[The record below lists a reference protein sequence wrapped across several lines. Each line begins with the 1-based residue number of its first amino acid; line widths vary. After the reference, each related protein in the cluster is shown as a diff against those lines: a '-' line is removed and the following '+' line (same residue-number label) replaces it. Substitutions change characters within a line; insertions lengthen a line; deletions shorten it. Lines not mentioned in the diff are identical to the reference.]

1 MKKDKLV
8 SIIIPVYNV
17 EKYIEECITSC
28 LNQSYEEI
36 EVIAIDDGSKD
47 NSGKIL
53 DKITLKNKRL
63 KVIHEKNSG
72 VSATRN
78 KGINEASGDYITF
91 VDADDYLAPDAI
103 KYMVEIIEKTNSEFG
118 ILKNCFTSSGQ
129 SQFENMIK
137 EINIEDAIVLLLGLS
152 MELGCWNKIYSKKML
167 IKNNIK
173 FNEDLFYGEG
183 LQFILNVAQNSKKI
197 GLGTKAV
204 YYYRKNNM
212 ASATT
217 SFNYDKYINGEKS
230 LQNVKDYLIKKS
242 DKIDITW
249 KFHYAM
255 FAQNAMLACL
265 NNKNHVNNYK
275 KIYYEWKNKFNLYYK
290 ELIKSKY
297 IIKKDKIK
305 LFLIKKFPEIF
316 IFIRNKKIK
325 KTIKGSV

>member
-53 DKITLKNKRL
+53 DKITFKNKRL

-118 ILKNCFTSSGQ
+118 ILKNCFTSSSQ

-137 EINIEDAIVLLLGLS
+137 EINMKMQLYCCLGYL
-152 MELGCWNKIYSKKML
+152 WNLDVGI
-167 IKNNIK
+167 
-173 FNEDLFYGEG
+173 
-183 LQFILNVAQNSKKI
+183 
-197 GLGTKAV
+197 
-204 YYYRKNNM
+204 
-212 ASATT
+212 
-217 SFNYDKYINGEKS
+217 KYILKR
-230 LQNVKDYLIKKS
+230 
-242 DKIDITW
+242 
-249 KFHYAM
+249 
-255 FAQNAMLACL
+255 C
-265 NNKNHVNNYK
+265 
-275 KIYYEWKNKFNLYYK
+275 
-290 ELIKSKY
+290 
-297 IIKKDKIK
+297 
-305 LFLIKKFPEIF
+305 
-316 IFIRNKKIK
+316 
-325 KTIKGSV
+325 

>member
-1 MKKDKLV
+1 
-8 SIIIPVYNV
+8 
-17 EKYIEECITSC
+17 
-28 LNQSYEEI
+28 
-36 EVIAIDDGSKD
+36 
-47 NSGKIL
+47 
-53 DKITLKNKRL
+53 
-63 KVIHEKNSG
+63 
-72 VSATRN
+72 
-78 KGINEASGDYITF
+78 
-91 VDADDYLAPDAI
+91 
-103 KYMVEIIEKTNSEFG
+103 
-118 ILKNCFTSSGQ
+118 
-129 SQFENMIK
+129 
-137 EINIEDAIVLLLGLS
+137 

-212 ASATT
+212 TSATT

-305 LFLIKKFPEIF
+305 LFLIKTFPEIF